1 MGIANEK
8 QTVDQFLTTMGVEHR
23 FVRHSAI
30 TSVQDALEKGVPTQ
44 LGIPLGS
51 VVKNLVLRD
60 TAHKLYL
67 LVTLGLARVNLHKLS
82 QTLGA
87 SHLSMARLDEAHGM
101 FGTHKGTV
109 SLFDVLD
116 LDSTERE
123 VALEVVVDTAVSEI
137 EGDIAFPAGS
147 GEESVLF
154 AAADL
159 GKVTHEIGSRASV
172 SMRFETL

>member
-1 MGIANEK
+1 MSTADEK
-8 QTVDQFLTTMGVEHR
+8 QTVDEFLTVLGVKHH
-23 FVRHSAI
+23 FARHSAI

-44 LGIPLGS
+44 LGIPLGN

-60 TAHKLYL
+60 TSHKLYL
-67 LVTLGLARVNLHKLS
+67 LVTAGLARVNLHKLS
-82 QTLGA
+82 RTLGV

-109 SLFDVLD
+109 SLFDVLA
-116 LDSTERE
+116 LEGARQP
-123 VALEVVVDTAVSEI
+123 VALSVVVDAAVSEI
-137 EGDIAFPAGS
+137 EGEIAFPAGS

-159 GKVTHEIGSRASV
+159 GKVAHEIGSRASV